1 MDLESLISQVFA
13 AVVVW
18 DAKEP
23 KHCDR
28 QFIAKQ
34 WDGIAAKLGV
44 ECKYLLEM
52 MRF

>member
-1 MDLESLISQVFA
+1 MDIEGLISQVFA
-13 AVVVW
+13 TVAIW

-23 KHCDR
+23 KHCDILY
-28 QFIAKQ
+28 IAKQ

-44 ECKYLLEM
+44 EGKYLLEM